1 MNVVLIG
8 AGNVATCLGLALQ
21 EHGYTIRQ
29 VVSKTSASARKLA
42 GKLGCMSATFSE
54 KIATDAELYIV
65 AVSDDALESVTD
77 IVSSCN
83 PDALF
88 VHTAGSV
95 SVARFGVLYPMQTFT
110 KSHPVDFSEVSFFI
124 EANKEQDVSFLQTL
138 AERLGSK
145 VYRATSEQRRV
156 LHIAAVFAC
165 NFTNHMYAIASR
177 LMEKHD
183 LPFASLLPLID
194 ETARKVHDVLPVEAQ
209 TGPASRDDN
218 NVLTSHREML
228 ADEPELAE
236 LYERISRDIQYY
248 EHNYK

>member
-95 SVARFGVLYPMQTFT
+95 SVDVWKGKAARFGVLYPMQTFT

-156 LHIAAVFAC
+156 LPGRQQRF
-165 NFTNHMYAIASR
+165 NLS
-177 LMEKHD
+177 
-183 LPFASLLPLID
+183 P
-194 ETARKVHDVLPVEAQ
+194 
-209 TGPASRDDN
+209 G
-218 NVLTSHREML
+218 NVGR
-228 ADEPELAE
+228 
-236 LYERISRDIQYY
+236 
-248 EHNYK
+248 